1 MSRGSNGEPARAT
14 RPAGLDEAALRAVR
28 DRDPAAMNRF
38 FDAFF
43 DRVHAYVTRLL
54 RDPILAEDLTQE
66 AFVRM
71 HGALDRL
78 DPERDPTPWVF
89 TVVTNT
95 VRDHWRSKAHKMAGR
110 ARSLDEAW
118 DLPDEAAESAPDRVL
133 ERKESAQAVRAAME
147 EMAPADREILLLRA
161 FRSLETPEIVEILGV
176 SAEAVRQ
183 RYSRAVR
190 RLGVRV
196 RELMADGDPA
206 SA

>member
-1 MSRGSNGEPARAT
+1 MSRARNGDPSSGPGDSGFDPVMLT
-14 RPAGLDEAALRAVR
+14 AVR
-28 DRDPAAMNRF
+28 DRDEAAMNRF

-54 RDPILAEDLTQE
+54 RDATLAEDLTQE
-66 AFVRM
+66 AFLRM

-95 VRDHWRSKAHKMAGR
+95 VRDYWRSKAHKMAGR
-110 ARSLDEAW
+110 SRPIDDAW
-118 DLPDEAAESAPDRVL
+118 DLPSPDEDAAPDRVL
-133 ERKESAQAVRAAME
+133 EKKEAGAAVRDAMQRLS
-147 EMAPADREILLLRA
+147 PADREIILLRT
-161 FRSLETPEIVEILGV
+161 FRSLETDEIVDVLGI

-190 RLGVRV
+190 RLGTAVRDM
-196 RELMADGDPA
+196 MAAQDRA